1 MGRRKPPEPEPDP
14 ASLHVVHPHAAAV
27 DVHSDNH
34 VACVGPDR
42 VRTFAA
48 YSADLHALA
57 DWFTENGV
65 TSVVLESTGVYWIP
79 LFELLEARGFEVFLI
94 EPSQASHCGARPK
107 TDRLDCQWLQRLHT
121 FGLLRPSFR
130 PPDAVLAL
138 RGYWRQ
144 RQMLVRYASHHVQ
157 HMQKALE
164 QMNLKLTE
172 VVSSITGVTGT
183 AIVAAILQGER
194 DPAKLA
200 ALRHERCARS
210 EAEIARALEGT
221 WRPEHLFALEQAFAL
236 YQYLHR
242 QIDDCDR
249 RIEAELD
256 RLPDRRDAEAA
267 TTPRPRRRG
276 RKPNDPR
283 FDAAAKLARA
293 LGVDVT
299 AIEGIDA
306 ATATVIL
313 AETGGDVSRFPSE
326 KHFASWLGLCPRTD
340 RSNRTERRRTPR
352 KGKNRVAQALR
363 MAAQAVGRTPTALGA
378 FYRRIKSRIGGRGA
392 ITATA
397 HKLSRLVYRMLR
409 YGSDYV
415 SQSLAEYESKL
426 REKRERALRR
436 KAHALGYELVAK
448 GPQVPGVT

>member
-1 MGRRKPPEPEPDP
+1 MSRPEQPD
-14 ASLHVVHPHAAAV
+14 LHVVHPHAAAV

-34 VACVGPDR
+34 VACIAPDQI
-42 VRTFAA
+42 RTFGA
-48 YSADLHALA
+48 YSADLESLA
-57 DWFTENGV
+57 DWFAQAGV

-79 LFELLEARGFEVFLI
+79 LFELLESRGFEVFLI

-121 FGLLRPSFR
+121 YGLLRPSFR

-164 QMNLKLTE
+164 QMNVKLTE
-172 VVSSITGVTGT
+172 VVSSIVGVTGM
-183 AIVAAILQGER
+183 AIIAAILAGER

-200 ALRHERCARS
+200 ALRNEKCAKS

-221 WRPEHLFALEQAFAL
+221 WRCEHVFALRQAYDL
-236 YQYLHR
+236 YNYLHR
-242 QIDDCDR
+242 QIDECDR
-249 RIEAELD
+249 RISEELA
-256 RLPDRRDAEAA
+256 RLPDRRNGEPAA
-267 TTPRPRRRG
+267 TKPRRRG
-276 RKPNDPR
+276 RKPNDIR
-283 FDAAAKLARA
+283 FEASAGLHRA
-293 LGVDVT
+293 LGVDLT

-306 ATATVIL
+306 ATALVIL
-313 AETGGDVSRFPSE
+313 AEIGGDVDRFPDE
-326 KHFASWLGLCPRTD
+326 GHFASWLGLCPRTS
-340 RSNRTERRRTPR
+340 RSNKTEKRRTPR

-363 MAAQAVGRTPTALGA
+363 MSAQSVGRTQTALGV

-397 HKLSRLVYRMLR
+397 HKLSRLVYRMLKH
-409 YGSDYV
+409 GTEYV
-415 SQSLAEYESKL
+415 TRSLAEYEAQV
-426 REKRERALRR
+426 REKMERSLRR
-436 KAHALGYELVAK
+436 KAQSLGFDLVPK
-448 GPQVPGVT
+448 GATPSP

>member
-1 MGRRKPPEPEPDP
+1 MSRRTPQVPDP
-14 ASLHVVHPHAAAV
+14 ALQIVHPHAAAV

-34 VACVGPDR
+34 VACIGPDR
-42 VRTFAA
+42 VRTFGA
-48 YSADLHALA
+48 YSIDLHALA
-57 DWFTENGV
+57 DWFAEAGV

-79 LFELLEARGFEVFLI
+79 LFELLEARGFEIFLI

-164 QMNLKLTE
+164 QMNVKLTE
-172 VVSSITGVTGT
+172 VVSSIVGVTGM
-183 AIVAAILQGER
+183 AIIAAILQGER
-194 DPAKLA
+194 DPKRLA

-210 EAEIARALEGT
+210 EDEIALALEGT
-221 WRPEHLFALEQAFAL
+221 WRAEHLFALKQAFDL
-236 YQYLHR
+236 YHYLHR
-242 QIDDCDR
+242 QIDACDR
-249 RIEAELD
+249 QIADELD
-256 RLPDRRDAEAA
+256 RLPDRSGGEPIA
-267 TTPRPRRRG
+267 PKPRRRG
-276 RKPNDPR
+276 RKPNDLR
-283 FDAAAKLARA
+283 RDVAATLTRA
-293 LGVDVT
+293 TGVDLT

-306 ATATVIL
+306 ATATVIV
-313 AETGGDVSRFPSE
+313 AELGPDVERFPSE

-340 RSNRTERRRTPR
+340 RSNKTERRRTPR
-352 KGKNRVAQALR
+352 KGKNRVSQALR
-363 MAAQAVGRTPTALGA
+363 MAAQSVGRTQTALGA

-397 HKLSRLVYRMLR
+397 HKLARLVYRMFR
-409 YGSDYV
+409 YGSEYV
-415 SQSLAEYESKL
+415 AQSLADYESQM
-426 REKRERALRR
+426 REKLERSLRR
-436 KAHALGYELVAK
+436 KAQSLGFDLVAR
-448 GPQVPGVT
+448 PSVASSPS